1 MKEYNTEEI
10 KNTEEENEYAYKTV
24 MDGKV
29 KTRIWSVISVA
40 LAALSVVL
48 CFIEEIGIL
57 LGAASIIMAII
68 SRKSLGYFDKLSLG
82 GLIGAIFG
90 MVFSLAIFFFKLVI
104 AG

>member
-1 MKEYNTEEI
+1 MQDYNREEMEGV
-10 KNTEEENEYAYKTV
+10 NEENEYAYKKV

-40 LAALSVVL
+40 LAVLSVVL
-48 CFIEEIGIL
+48 CFVEEVGIAFGL
-57 LGAASIIMAII
+57 ASVIMSIV

-82 GLIGAIFG
+82 GIIGAIFG
-90 MVFSLAIFFFKLVI
+90 IVFSLAILVFNSLI